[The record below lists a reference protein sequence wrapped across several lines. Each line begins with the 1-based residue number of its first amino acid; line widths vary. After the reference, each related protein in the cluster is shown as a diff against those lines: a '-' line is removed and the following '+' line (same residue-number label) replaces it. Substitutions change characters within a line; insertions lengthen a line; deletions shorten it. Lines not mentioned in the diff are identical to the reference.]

1 MDFGGCSMGEKR
13 KRGDR
18 PTGSFVVTD
27 ATAPPST
34 YCVTLAYD
42 GKAFN
47 GYQAQEK
54 TPPVRT
60 VQATLE
66 DAIKRTTGEV
76 LRVRGASRTDRGV
89 HARGQEAAF
98 ESTVVDA
105 SVLLRA
111 INNRLPDD
119 VAITRLVKVADGFD
133 PRKASTH
140 KCYSY
145 RIFTGEIRQVLGR
158 DQAWQVCKPLDVA
171 LMREAANL
179 LESSTPRD
187 CSAFTPTRR
196 LEEDMSTLCA
206 VRSIELASHEKE
218 HELTITFQGDRFLYR
233 MVRNMVGLL
242 VHVGLHKKTLEDVQA
257 MVDAN
262 ERIESPGAPA
272 HGLTLE
278 WIRFE

>member
-1 MDFGGCSMGEKR
+1 MGEKR
-13 KRGDR
+13 KRGAK
-18 PTGSFVVTD
+18 PTGSFVATD

-34 YCVTLAYD
+34 YRVTLAYD

-105 SVLLRA
+105 SGLLRA

-119 VAITRLVKVADGFD
+119 VAVTRLVKVADGFD
-133 PRKASTH
+133 PRKASTL

-171 LMREAANL
+171 LMREAAAI

-206 VRSIELASHEKE
+206 VRRIEMTTIED
-218 HELTITFQGDRFLYR
+218 ELTITFQGDRFLYR

-242 VHVGLHKKTLEDVQA
+242 VHVGLHKKTLDDVKA

-278 WIRFE
+278 WMRFE